1 MYEVRGDQNETC
13 TGQSFSI
20 PPFRIYIWRWTLFQD
35 IWRWTLFQEHLVTE
49 KKTHHQQS
57 INQLKVKKK
66 CKSDNEVERHLI
78 CRHKQ
83 QQPYTQLVH
92 LKFELTNQDSTG
104 SQASLLTG
112 DGNEYSQKGIYYST
126 NLVSETLNKKPEKL
140 IYFLKA

>member
-1 MYEVRGDQNETC
+1 MHRAIFFHT
-13 TGQSFSI
+13 
-20 PPFRIYIWRWTLFQD
+20 TLLHLHLKMD
-35 IWRWTLFQEHLVTE
+35 TVSRHLKMDTVFQEHLVTE

-126 NLVSETLNKKPEKL
+126 NLVSETLNKNP
-140 IYFLKA
+140 

>member
-1 MYEVRGDQNETC
+1 MYEARGDENETC

-20 PPFRIYIWRWTLFQD
+20 PPFCIYIWRQ
-35 IWRWTLFQEHLVTE
+35 TLFQEHLVTE

-57 INQLKVKKK
+57 INQLKVKK
-66 CKSDNEVERHLI
+66 CKSDNEVDRHLI

-112 DGNEYSQKGIYYST
+112 DHNEYSQKGIYYST
-126 NLVSETLNKKPEKL
+126 NLVSEKLNKNPEKL
-140 IYFLKA
+140 YIF

>member
-1 MYEVRGDQNETC
+1 MHRAI
-13 TGQSFSI
+13 FFHI
-20 PPFRIYIWRWTLFQD
+20 TLLHLHLKMD
-35 IWRWTLFQEHLVTE
+35 TVSRHLKMDTVFQEHLVTE